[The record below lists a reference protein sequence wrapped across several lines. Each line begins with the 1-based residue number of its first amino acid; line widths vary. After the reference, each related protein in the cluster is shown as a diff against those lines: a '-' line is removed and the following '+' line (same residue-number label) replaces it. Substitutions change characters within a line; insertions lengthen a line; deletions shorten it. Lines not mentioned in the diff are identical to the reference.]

1 MKNSISLF
9 LIISALLTASLAG
22 CSDTDSTSSGTAS
35 VTTAP
40 AAIETESVDTGIYSR
55 DVLPERDFGGAEYHI
70 MGREYAKLG
79 DLPSY
84 EFTTDS
90 ENGDLINDTV
100 YQRCSIVEEQY
111 HVNITCETYATEN
124 SAAALEKSQLAGD
137 YAFDLVWSH
146 INSMV
151 AMVQKSLLSN
161 YYDIPNIDITAP
173 WWNQLATESLTVNG
187 RCFLQMNYI
196 PFTGVMLSHCLY
208 YNKALAAQ
216 YDITDLY
223 DRVLNDTW
231 TFDVFA
237 EYVKTV
243 SSDVN
248 GDGVY
253 DSEDLFGLLGS
264 HGTVGV
270 AMGVAMDVK
279 ALDIAEDGTF
289 TLTMASDRNQTL
301 FDRIADLVETDS
313 VYMIT
318 DYALENDLARM
329 FAADKGLFY
338 SGFLTDSYQFFRD
351 MESDFGLLPFPKADD
366 TQENYITTITGG
378 TGLLGIP
385 LVLADADKTGIVTEA
400 LAIESYRLVYPAI
413 YETVFEDKLLRDEES
428 SMMFD
433 ILMQGME
440 IDFGRTFKNAGY
452 VDLFADLLAKG
463 QRTLI
468 SSAEKNVKTTQKH
481 FQKII
486 DLYFTET
493 SQT

>member
-1 MKNSISLF
+1 MKHSLS
-9 LIISALLTASLAG
+9 LILVLTALLTASLTG
-22 CSDTDSTSSGTAS
+22 CSDTSDNAIDTAPVTTGTAD
-35 VTTAP
+35 V
-40 AAIETESVDTGIYSR
+40 ETETADTATYSR
-55 DVLPERDFGGAEYHI
+55 DVLPEADFGGAAYHI

-100 YQRCSIVEEQY
+100 YKRCAIVEEQY
-111 HVNITCETYATEN
+111 NIDITCETYATDK
-124 SAAALEKSQLAGD
+124 SAAALETSQLAGD
-137 YAFDLVWSH
+137 CAFDLVWSH
-146 INSMV
+146 IGSMGT
-151 AMVQKSLLSN
+151 MVQKSLLSN
-161 YYDIPNIDITAP
+161 YYDIPHIDITSP

-187 RCFLQMNYI
+187 RCYLQMNYI

-216 YDITDLY
+216 YDISGLY
-223 DRVLNDTW
+223 EHVLDNTW

-237 EYVKTV
+237 ETVKTV

-248 GDGVY
+248 GDGIY

-279 ALDIAEDGTF
+279 PLEIANDGTF
-289 TLTMASDRNQTL
+289 SLTMATDRNQSL
-301 FDRIADLVETDS
+301 FDRIADLIETDA

-366 TQENYITTITGG
+366 TQEHYITTITGG

-385 LVLADADKTGIVTEA
+385 LVLSDAEKTGLITEA

-413 YETVFEDKLLRDEES
+413 YETVFEDKVLRDEES
-428 SMMFD
+428 SQMFD

-440 IDFGRTFKNAGY
+440 IDFGRTFKRAEY
-452 VDLFADLLAKG
+452 VDLFGELLVKG

-468 SSAEKNVKTTQKH
+468 SSAEKQEKATEKH

-486 DLYFTET
+486 DLYFTEE
-493 SQT
+493 

>member
-1 MKNSISLF
+1 MKNSLSLI
-9 LIISALLTASLAG
+9 LIAAALLTASLAS
-22 CSDTDSTSSGTAS
+22 CSDASPTPSETAASGTEITPAQ
-35 VTTAP
+35 TEPADTA
-40 AAIETESVDTGIYSR
+40 TYSR
-55 DVLPERDFGGAEYHI
+55 DVLPEADFGGATYHI

-100 YQRCSIVEEQY
+100 FKRCSLVEEQY
-111 HVNITCETYATEN
+111 NVKITCETYATDK
-124 SAAALEKSQLAGD
+124 SAAALEASQLAGD
-137 YAFDLVWSH
+137 CTYDLVWSH
-146 INSMV
+146 VGSMV
-151 AMVQKSLLSN
+151 TMVQKSLLSN

-216 YDITDLY
+216 YDISGLY
-223 DRVLNDTW
+223 DHVLNDTW

-237 EYVKTV
+237 ETVKTV

-248 GDGVY
+248 GDGIY

-264 HGTVGV
+264 HGTIGV

-279 ALDIAEDGTF
+279 ALDIADDGSF
-289 TLTMASDRNQTL
+289 SLTMATDRNQTL
-301 FDRIADLVETDS
+301 LDRIADLVDTDA

-385 LVLADADKTGIVTEA
+385 LVLADAEKTGLITEA

-413 YETVFEDKLLRDEES
+413 YETIFEDKVLRDEES
-428 SMMFD
+428 LKMFD

-440 IDFGRTFKNAGY
+440 IDFGRTFKHGDY
-452 VDLFADLLAKG
+452 VDLIGNLLAKN

-468 SSAEKNVKTTQKH
+468 SSAEKLEKKAENH

-486 DLYFTET
+486 DLYFAEN
-493 SQT
+493 